1 MKKNKVDETIECVC
15 GWIQE
20 GIASEKKEGNALEIA
35 EMIKALAKLV
45 SARAEEK

>member
-1 MKKNKVDETIECVC
+1 MGKNKVDATIECVC
-15 GWIQE
+15 DWIQE
-20 GIASEKKEGNALEIA
+20 GISSEKTDGNALEIT